1 MKSKRYSE
9 TVPSFQTQVFRFT
22 VAFLAALPLLVHI
35 PGAALAQTLNPPV
48 ERDISALPAEVQRM
62 RDAILSAAF
71 SGSIEELR
79 VAVEMNEIPPVLAGK
94 KVADPVAHWKAISG
108 DGEGREIL
116 AVLVK
121 LFRTGFARINAGK
134 PDEMIVWP
142 YFAEVPLKDLTPPQQ
157 VELLTLV
164 TAEDF
169 KAMREGGNYTGWR
182 LAISATGV
190 WHSFTRE
197 N

>member
-1 MKSKRYSE
+1 MQKPKDQRR
-9 TVPSFQTQVFRFT
+9 RFAW
-22 VAFLAALPLLVHI
+22 AFLAALLAVVHI
-35 PGAALAQTLNPPV
+35 GKPCQAEARDVALG
-48 ERDISALPAEVQRM
+48 RDISALPAEVQRM
-62 RDAILSAAF
+62 REAILQAAG
-71 SGSIEELR
+71 SGDIAELI
-79 VAVEMNEIPPVLAGK
+79 VPVEMNEIPPVLAGG
-94 KVADPVAHWKAISG
+94 KVADPVAHWRTISG

-121 LFRTGFARINAGK
+121 LFRTGYARLNAGK

-142 YFAEVPLKDLTPPQQ
+142 YFAEVPLKDLSPAQQ

-164 TAEDF
+164 SAEDF
-169 KAMREGGNYTGWR
+169 KAMRESGTYTGWR

-197 N
+197 K

>member
-1 MKSKRYSE
+1 
-9 TVPSFQTQVFRFT
+9 
-22 VAFLAALPLLVHI
+22 
-35 PGAALAQTLNPPV
+35 V